1 MQTGY
6 VLRDIASP
14 HFRAPVQETSDE
26 TLIGLIADGD
36 KRAMQVLYARHNV
49 RVFRFIVRLTGNQS
63 LAEDL
68 VSEVFL
74 DVWRQAEA
82 FEAKSQVSTWLLAI
96 ARYKAL
102 SALRRRTE
110 EQLDDNMAA
119 TIEDTAD
126 NPETIVHNKDRN
138 THRAEVPDAAVPR
151 SPRSHRPRLLPREV
165 GRRGRADRRRA
176 AGDREDPHVLCP
188 QQDGRPAQAVWSARA
203 LIPMPRALGALFS
216 INAP

>member
-6 VLRDIASP
+6 VLRGGVASP
-14 HFRAPVQETSDE
+14 QVRAPVQETSDE
-26 TLIGLIADGD
+26 ALIELIAEGN

-49 RVFRFIVRLTGNQS
+49 RVYRFIVRLTGNAS

-102 SALRRRTE
+102 SALRRRSE
-110 EQLDDNMAA
+110 EHLDDRMAA

-126 NPETIVHNKDRN
+126 DPETVVSNNDRN
-138 THRAEVPDAAVPR
+138 TIVQKCLTRL
-151 SPRSHRPRLLPREV
+151 SPAHREV
-165 GRRGRADRRRA
+165 IDLVYYHEKSVDEVARIVGVPAATVKTRMFYARNKMADLLKQSGVA
-176 AGDREDPHVLCP
+176 AL
-188 QQDGRPAQAVWSARA
+188 
-203 LIPMPRALGALFS
+203 
-216 INAP
+216 